1 MSNDT
6 PSKEQK
12 EMVSPALA
20 LPPLLA
26 RPTRPGVVLREAAP
40 PPLAACNPRGGGLS
54 GAAAS
59 ESRNGGRSGAGGGR
73 ACPATT
79 STSTSSSSRRA
90 QPATPKPFMRFIGL
104 VPVRPATRRPRPV
117 SAPASQE
124 EGVTPALLGG
134 CAAAAAAPPLPPPL
148 TPPPLTRSDA
158 AFLADG
164 LEFVWGTEGLN
175 LEDLNDLFEK
185 VGFPRR
191 DPARLGAALAHSHC
205 VLWVRSTKGGRW
217 ARAGQLL
224 GFSRTTSD
232 GALAAT
238 VWDVAV
244 SPAWQ
249 RGGLGRALVE
259 RLTARVV
266 GAEGLPA
273 VTLYA
278 EPGVVGWYERCGF
291 AADPGGAK
299 GMAFQRTSEAGRGLV
314 ERALKRAGGG

>member
-1 MSNDT
+1 M
-6 PSKEQK
+6 
-12 EMVSPALA
+12 
-20 LPPLLA
+20 
-26 RPTRPGVVLREAAP
+26 
-40 PPLAACNPRGGGLS
+40 GG
-54 GAAAS
+54 A
-59 ESRNGGRSGAGGGR
+59 GAGGGC
-73 ACPATT
+73 ACPAVPA
-79 STSTSSSSRRA
+79 ST
-90 QPATPKPFMRFIGL
+90 PATSHSHSRLAAKPFMRFVGL
-104 VPVRPATRRPRPV
+104 VPVRPARRGPHSP
-117 SAPASQE
+117 AASQQ
-124 EGVTPALLGG
+124 EGTSPALLAG
-134 CAAAAAAPPLPPPL
+134 CGAAAAPPASLQPPQ
-148 TPPPLTRSDA
+148 LTRSDA
-158 AFLADG
+158 AFAADG
-164 LEFVWGTEGLN
+164 LEFVWGPGGLD
-175 LEDLNDLFEK
+175 LGDLNDLFEK

-191 DPARLGAALAHSHC
+191 DPARLAAALSHSHS
-205 VLWVRSTKGGRW
+205 VLWVRCTKGTRW

-266 GAEGLPA
+266 GADGMPA

-299 GMAFQRTSEAGRGLV
+299 GMAFQRTSEAGKALV
-314 ERALKRAGGG
+314 ERALKRSAGGGAPAA